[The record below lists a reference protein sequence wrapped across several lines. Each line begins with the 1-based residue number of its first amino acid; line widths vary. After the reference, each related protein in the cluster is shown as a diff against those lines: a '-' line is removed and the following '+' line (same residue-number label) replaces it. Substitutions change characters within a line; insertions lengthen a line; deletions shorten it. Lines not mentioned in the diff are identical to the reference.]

1 MKAEHV
7 QMPGTG
13 ETDLTD
19 MKKEAVEAL
28 TALGYSGADA
38 LRAVKKVELTPDM
51 SVEILLKLALKNM
64 F

>member
-1 MKAEHV
+1 MSRCRNRGNRSYRYEE
-7 QMPGTG
+7 GSG
-13 ETDLTD
+13 RGS
-19 MKKEAVEAL
+19 